1 MSITDLPSFFAP
13 SPVVDR
19 IEKQPSIMK
28 ARDAIVTV
36 NSTNIK
42 CHINFISLLCFLFSQ
57 IMEEKKT
64 KQEKD
69 YLNQAVPWG
78 DATMIK

>member
-1 MSITDLPSFFAP
+1 MA
-13 SPVVDR
+13 DR
-19 IEKQPSIMK
+19 IEKQPSMK

-42 CHINFISLLCFLFSQ
+42 CHINFTSFLFSQ
-57 IMEEKKT
+57 VTEEKKT

-69 YLNQAVPWG
+69 YLNQAVTWA